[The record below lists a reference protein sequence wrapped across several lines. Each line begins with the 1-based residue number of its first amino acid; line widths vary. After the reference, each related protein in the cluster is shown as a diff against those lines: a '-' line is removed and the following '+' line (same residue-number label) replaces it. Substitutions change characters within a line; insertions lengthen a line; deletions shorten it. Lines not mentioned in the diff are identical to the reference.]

1 MTTRGLSAAESDI
14 LIKFWIFDFSF
25 CCCLFIVFWESLPR
39 FMAHKSE
46 VWSDTLLLH
55 APLLLGPA
63 TPRFPGQCP
72 NPPLMRL
79 YFTHYTFT
87 FPPSPDPS
95 LFIQMP
101 IFGVRLN
108 PGRARS
114 PHFQYVFPSTS
125 LPLFS
130 PLCGIRGSS
139 YVTAKRGDLE
149 RSPSNRIITLPPLN
163 ALYPINQKDGGVF
176 VFFENLPI
184 YSYSPFPTL
193 ASLPSFLLHY
203 FTVSLPL

>member
-1 MTTRGLSAAESDI
+1 MITR
-14 LIKFWIFDFSF
+14 FFP
-25 CCCLFIVFWESLPR
+25 FIVFQESLPR
-39 FMAHKSE
+39 FMAQKSE
-46 VWSDTLLLH
+46 VWSDMLLVH

-63 TPRFPGQCP
+63 TARYPGECP
-72 NPPLMRL
+72 NPVQMRL
-79 YFTHYTFT
+79 YIAHYTLT
-87 FPPSPDPS
+87 SPPSRDSS

-108 PGRARS
+108 PGRART

-163 ALYPINQKDGGVF
+163 ALFPINQKDGGVF
-176 VFFENLPI
+176 VFFDNLPI

-193 ASLPSFLLHY
+193 ASLPSFLPHY

>member
-1 MTTRGLSAAESDI
+1 MTTRVLSAGESDI
-14 LIKFWIFDFSF
+14 LIKFWIFDILF
-25 CCCLFIVFWESLPR
+25 CCCLFLVFQESLPR

-46 VWSDTLLLH
+46 VWSDTFLLH
-55 APLLLGPA
+55 APLLLGSA
-63 TPRFPGQCP
+63 TPRYRRQCL

-108 PGRARS
+108 PGRART

-125 LPLFS
+125 LPLLF
-130 PLCGIRGSS
+130 PLCGMRGSS
-139 YVTAKRGDLE
+139 SVTAKRGDLE

-163 ALYPINQKDGGVF
+163 ALFPINQKDGGVF
-176 VFFENLPI
+176 VFFENLPL

-193 ASLPSFLLHY
+193 SSLPSLLPHY